1 VSRHNDHSKPD
12 GAKAR
17 RGWALLTALLAWIGL
32 ALAPLPPAPAAA
44 PSAGLEQPLA
54 ADHAGKAR
62 PGATRSAAARSKS
75 IARPAGTEPAPPAT
89 SAIVPSFITP
99 DFVLRDSAARIRPND
114 ARAPLYR
121 VAAQPRAPPASR
133 V

>member
-1 VSRHNDHSKPD
+1 VSRHNDHPKPD
-12 GAKAR
+12 GANTR

-44 PSAGLEQPLA
+44 LSTGLEQPLA
-54 ADHAGKAR
+54 ATHAGKAR
-62 PGATRSAAARSKS
+62 PAAARPTS
-75 IARPAGTEPAPPAT
+75 IARPAGTEPAPPAPA
-89 SAIVPSFITP
+89 AIVPSFTTP
-99 DFVLRDSAARIRPND
+99 DFVLCDSARRIRPDD
-114 ARAPLYR
+114 ARVPAYR